1 MACWKTVAGK
11 TAVPQHSVEF
21 KTSRVA
27 AVYFFGGGFV
37 SITEECD
44 LAGRVVNG
52 CSSAVSSP
60 LRLPGMD
67 AFGVI
72 SSVAAHASLGCKD
85 NTAQPQLKAST
96 SS

>member
-27 AVYFFGGGFV
+27 AVYFWGGFV

-60 LRLPGMD
+60 SRLPGMD

-85 NTAQPQLKAST
+85 NTAQPQLKAPM